1 MPTTIEIEAKTTED
15 AIEMACK
22 HFSSTEDELNIEILE
37 KKATSIFGI
46 VGSKK
51 VKIKATPKTYSASLI
66 ARDILKK
73 ITSLMS
79 VDTEISAEKKDGTV
93 FLNIKAN
100 SSGILIGYKGKTL
113 EALEFIVNKAVNKAY
128 GKKIRVIVDSENYRQ
143 KKEESLKELALKMS
157 EKVKKTGKV
166 ATISP
171 KSPYDRRI
179 IHLALKNDYD
189 VQTKSKGEGLFKKIF
204 VIPKQRED
212 K

>member
-1 MPTTIEIEAKTTED
+1 MQTIEIEAKTIEN

-22 HFSSTEDELNIEILE
+22 HFSSTEDELNIEIL
-37 KKATSIFGI
+37 KNKSTSIFGI
-46 VGSKK
+46 IGSKK
-51 VKIKATPKTYSASLI
+51 VKIKATPKIDSASLI
-66 ARDILKK
+66 AGDILKK
-73 ITSLMS
+73 ITLLMS
-79 VDTEISAEKKDGTV
+79 VDTEISAEKKDGNI
-93 FLNIKAN
+93 FLNIKGN

-143 KKEESLKELALKMS
+143 KKEESLKELAFKMS

-166 ATISP
+166 AVINP

-179 IHLALKNDYD
+179 IHLALKNDHE
-189 VQTKSKGEGLFKKIF
+189 VQTRSKGEGLFKKILI
-204 VIPKQRED
+204 IPKQKEN